1 MDLPDV
7 KAGMDILAEH
17 IQRINASIRQTRMRP
32 GIGYSVKE
40 SSGGTSL
47 VIDRGLLGGSGGA
60 SLPCPF
66 AVSDASEGTNLKV
79 QVAWGLVWNMLPTG
93 MFPTDNPQFKLDVTE
108 TCYIYV
114 QIVFNTST
122 LIVNEVLIT
131 AETELK
137 TNTAT
142 TQYNLIAVVK
152 IDPDADPKTIT
163 SIKNICVQP
172 FPSPSSLGV

>member
-1 MDLPDV
+1 
-7 KAGMDILAEH
+7 
-17 IQRINASIRQTRMRP
+17 
-32 GIGYSVKE
+32 
-40 SSGGTSL
+40 
-47 VIDRGLLGGSGGA
+47 
-60 SLPCPF
+60 
-66 AVSDASEGTNLKV
+66 
-79 QVAWGLVWNMLPTG
+79 MLPTG
-93 MFPTDNPQFKLDVTE
+93 MFPADDPQFKLDVTE

-131 AETELK
+131 VETELK
-137 TNTAT
+137 TNTST

-172 FPSPSSLGV
+172 FPSPCSLGV